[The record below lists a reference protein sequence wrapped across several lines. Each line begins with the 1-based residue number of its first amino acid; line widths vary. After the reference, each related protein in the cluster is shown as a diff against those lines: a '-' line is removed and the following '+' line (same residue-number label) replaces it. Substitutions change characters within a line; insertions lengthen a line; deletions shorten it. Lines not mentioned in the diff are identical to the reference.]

1 MRRALGLAA
10 AATLGALVACTVV
23 KTEEPASGPSNV
35 CASNEDCAAVPE
47 SRCDRSGACVLC
59 DPDTLACGSVSPLK
73 AVYVVSF
80 PSTFGTAQGQTVVIE
95 RNANLAASC
104 TIHRCSVTGACY
116 CVGRENLTPSV
127 LGSYRVLAAAT
138 RKLEVDLGGDAL
150 LPVRTVFRPLSPF
163 APTTSLA
170 ASVGV
175 PLLALELEPRPIA
188 DTTPGPFGSPS
199 LGWSAALPRGS
210 YVRVMQPIPPLDESF
225 PPVVTNV
232 TVGAGSAL
240 GFTITG
246 GADTSPKPFTIQTD
260 ENLLGWTTFM
270 RDRRLDER
278 ITNMVRLRAPSSAVG
293 YDAKLFTVNYT
304 DLAKEAVDLVVRPPD
319 GRAATPSL
327 VKDIQGQFVSNQR
340 IPFPRILPPER
351 VAGFVVGDPEGVPLA
366 ASLIFQSVVDERGVS
381 QLEPTNR
388 DLRYTRQIQ
397 TDDGGRFAVDL
408 PPGRYDVAVMPTIES
423 GFATRSV
430 PLVLPVGGGGDGRGL
445 SVVRLG
451 AVHGF
456 VRLTGERP
464 LAGATV
470 RAVPASGDTSA
481 GAFRSL
487 ARARATVTAADGSFL
502 LGVDPGQYDLVVEP
516 PKGSRFPVQ
525 RVTGVTVAGQGT
537 QVAPLVSL
545 APLVLRAP
553 LDLGF
558 TMLDDAAGGAPVSG
572 AMVRVLVPG
581 EGGPVELAWGVT
593 DRTGRVDLYAALPQ
607 VAAAA
612 QDTRGADAGADGGP

>member
-430 PLVLPVGGGGDGRGL
+430 PLVPCWRRRRRTGPLGRAPRRGPRL
-445 SVVRLG
+445 RSPHRRAAPSRGRRCGRSLASV
-451 AVHGF
+451 
-456 VRLTGERP
+456 T
-464 LAGATV
+464 
-470 RAVPASGDTSA
+470 RARGQAW
-481 GAFRSL
+481 SL

-545 APLVLRAP
+545 APIVLRAP

-612 QDTRGADAGADGGP
+612 EENRGGDSGADGGP